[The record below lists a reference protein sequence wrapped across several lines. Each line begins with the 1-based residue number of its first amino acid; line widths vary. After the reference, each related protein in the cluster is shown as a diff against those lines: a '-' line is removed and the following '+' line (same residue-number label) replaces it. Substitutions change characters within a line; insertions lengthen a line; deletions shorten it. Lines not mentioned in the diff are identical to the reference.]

1 MYRILVSSKRKL
13 ASASCPYSDPDRT
26 SVVDLNDL
34 LVQDMQEKLAGAS
47 DDAEE
52 HISLPVKKSRMEP
65 TTPEGIGIV
74 MEMDNI
80 SNADF
85 WKMVGP
91 VTTPTS
97 RTETVDYLPSKE
109 EDATTEKESDSAR
122 GELIALILAPTR
134 ELALQ
139 VQAHLSA
146 VNKYTGVGVCAVV
159 GGMAS
164 QKQER
169 LLGKRPEIVV
179 ATPGRLWKLM
189 KEVSTDCK
197 LKHHSH

>member
-1 MYRILVSSKRKL
+1 M
-13 ASASCPYSDPDRT
+13 

-34 LVQDMQEKLAGAS
+34 LVQDMQEKTVKAS

-52 HISLPVKKSRMEP
+52 HMSPPMKKSRVEP
-65 TTPEGIGIV
+65 VTVDGIGLV
-74 MEMDNI
+74 MEVDDI
-80 SNADF
+80 SDAEF
-85 WKMVGP
+85 WKMVRPFVNP
-91 VTTPTS
+91 VSEP
-97 RTETVDYLPSKE
+97 ETLDCLPLKE
-109 EDATTEKESDSAR
+109 DVTTEKESDSVE

-146 VNKYTGVGVCAVV
+146 ASKYTGIGVCAVV

-169 LLGKRPEIVV
+169 LLSKRPEIVV

-189 KEVSTDCK
+189 KEVSAGCQ
-197 LKHHSH
+197 LK